1 MNEKE
6 DNNFK
11 TNGMSASTQGAI
23 PMNVVEKKQKGNGGL
38 NALLFIGSFLIVVG
52 SCSLLM
58 SAVSDIVKLIILLII
73 TVVFYAAGLLIRRVK
88 VLVPAGTAFLCTSL
102 AVMPFMGNA
111 FSHFAGMSDE
121 LSWFMTS
128 LLGTIAYIVA
138 ALVIKSRIIAT
149 VSIGFAISLFCSA
162 PTNLHMSILWNYLA
176 VILVSIIANILSA
189 TLKEKIPAVYKD
201 VLSFSSRIITSIVA
215 FATVFGVFSLSG
227 FDYAII
233 FAICFIQFVLAR
245 LTGKKHVDEIL
256 ARVVAIPL
264 ILSIAWEVVPARSVS
279 FAIIFAMTFILEVI
293 YSLFAS
299 VMRPKK
305 RNWEI
310 APIVVSLV
318 IAPFGALFAAG
329 LSDAIISANNIAI
342 IVFSFELILT
352 VLFAVLWKNKS
363 WLFASYPI
371 AVLIPLLVDNFDGK
385 NKTVLVIY
393 AIEMVLFTA
402 YYYFQKS
409 HEKFLNLFN
418 LIFYT
423 VVLIIARLACS
434 SRYNDYFAMTTEN
447 ETIIF
452 NIITLAIPAL
462 AWLIMG
468 LKNNIKTYIEI
479 AFYLFVCCISGTTI
493 QLVNATYEEATIF
506 IVASTA
512 VFCLGTTS
520 IYRKSYW
527 RAIVGTSLF
536 AYLVLT
542 WLEIYGIKHLFSERP
557 EYIKTIFQVLFLVE
571 AIFIAA
577 VGAVKRRK
585 AIFWISAPT
594 AIIVAFSLTK
604 DMAFIWLILIGLALI
619 GFVIWRLL
627 ENQRKEQ
634 LKAASSTEPPVQTPK
649 IFQEPKEEHDQ
660 DKEETE
666 KTKQNSDASTPE
678 N

>member
-1 MNEKE
+1 MSEKE
-6 DNNFK
+6 DDNNFT
-11 TNGMSASTQGAI
+11 TNSVPTSTQETTVA
-23 PMNVVEKKQKGNGGL
+23 NKKSKGNGGL

-58 SAVSDIVKLIILLII
+58 SAVSDIIKLIILLII

-88 VLVPAGTAFLCTSL
+88 VLVPAGIAFLCTSL

-111 FSHFAGMSDE
+111 FSRFAGMSNE

-128 LLGTIAYIVA
+128 LLGTIAYIIA
-138 ALVIKSRIIAT
+138 ALVIKNRIIAT
-149 VSIGFAISLFCSA
+149 ISIGFVISLFCSA

-176 VILVSIIANILSA
+176 VTLVSIIANVLCV

-201 VLSFSSRIITSIVA
+201 VLLFSSRIITSVVA
-215 FATVFGVFSLSG
+215 FATVFGIFSLSG

-233 FAICFIQFVLAR
+233 FAICFVQFVLAR

-264 ILSIAWEVVPARSVS
+264 VLSVAWELVPAQSVS

-293 YSLFAS
+293 YSLAVS
-299 VMRPKK
+299 AMRPEK

-310 APIVVSLV
+310 APVVISLV
-318 IAPFGALFAAG
+318 LAPFGALFASGISNAV
-329 LSDAIISANNIAI
+329 ISANNIAI
-342 IVFSFELILT
+342 IVFSFELVLT
-352 VLFAVLWKNKS
+352 IAFAVLWKNKS

-385 NKTVLVIY
+385 NKTVLAIY

-409 HEKFLNLFN
+409 REKFLNLFN

-423 VVLIIARLACS
+423 VVLIIARLACATQ
-434 SRYNDYFAMTTEN
+434 YNNYFAMTTEN

-452 NIITLAIPAL
+452 NLITLIVPAL
-462 AWLIMG
+462 AWLIIG

-479 AFYLFVCCISGTTI
+479 AFYLFVCCISGTAI
-493 QLVNATYEEATIF
+493 QLVGVVYKEAVLF
-506 IVASTA
+506 IVATT
-512 VFCLGTTS
+512 VLFCLGTTS

-527 RAIVGTSLF
+527 RAIVGTAIF
-536 AYLVLT
+536 AYFVVA
-542 WLEIYGIKHLFSERP
+542 WLGTYSTIRLYDERP
-557 EYIKTIFQVLFLVE
+557 EYIKTIFQVLLLVE
-571 AIFIAA
+571 AIFVAA
-577 VGAVKRRK
+577 VGAMKHRK
-585 AIFWISAPT
+585 AIFWIAAPT
-594 AIIVAFSLTK
+594 AIIVAFSLTR

-619 GFVIWRLL
+619 GFVIWKLL

-666 KTKQNSDASTPE
+666 KTKQSSDASTPE

>member
-1 MNEKE
+1 
-6 DNNFK
+6 
-11 TNGMSASTQGAI
+11 
-23 PMNVVEKKQKGNGGL
+23 MNVVEKKQKGNGGL

-299 VMRPKK
+299 VMRPEK

-329 LSDAIISANNIAI
+329 LSAAIISANNIAI

-393 AIEMVLFTA
+393 AIEMVLFAA

-479 AFYLFVCCISGTTI
+479 AFYLFVCCISGTAI
-493 QLVNATYEEATIF
+493 QLVNAAYEEATIF

-666 KTKQNSDASTPE
+666 KTKQNPDASTPE

>member
-1 MNEKE
+1 MNEN
-6 DNNFK
+6 DNNSSVINNAQ
-11 TNGMSASTQGAI
+11 TTSQ
-23 PMNVVEKKQKGNGGL
+23 NVGQVVSMKEEKPKGNGGL

-58 SAVSDIVKLIILLII
+58 SAVPDIIKLIILLII
-73 TVVFYAAGLLIRRVK
+73 TIVFYAAGLLVRRIK
-88 VLVPAGTAFLCTSL
+88 VLIPAGTAFLCTSL
-102 AVMPFMGNA
+102 AVIPFMGNA

-121 LSWFMTS
+121 LSWFLTS

-149 VSIGFAISLFCSA
+149 FSIGFVVSLFCSA

-176 VILVSIIANILSA
+176 VILVSIIANVLCV
-189 TLKEKIPAVYKD
+189 TLKEKIPVIYRD
-201 VLSFSSRIITSIVA
+201 VLLFSSRIIASIVA
-215 FATVFGVFSLSG
+215 FATVFGIFSLSG

-256 ARVVAIPL
+256 ARVVAVPL
-264 ILSIAWEVVPARSVS
+264 ILSIAWELVPAQSVS
-279 FAIIFAMTFILEVI
+279 FAIIFSMTFILEVM
-293 YSLFAS
+293 YSLFISA
-299 VMRPKK
+299 MCPEK

-310 APIVVSLV
+310 APVVVSLV
-318 IAPFGALFAAG
+318 FAPFGALFALG
-329 LSDAIISANNIAI
+329 LSSVVISANNIAI
-342 IVFSFELILT
+342 IVFSLELILT
-352 VLFAVLWKNKS
+352 VLFATSWKNKS

-371 AVLIPLLVDNFDGK
+371 AALIPLLVDDFD
-385 NKTVLVIY
+385 NKSKVILVIY
-393 AIEMVLFTA
+393 VAEMVLFTA
-402 YYYFQKS
+402 YYYLQKKRA
-409 HEKFLNLFN
+409 KFLELFN

-423 VVLIIARLACS
+423 LIVIFARFACS
-434 SRYNDYFAMTTEN
+434 SQYNNYFAMTTES
-447 ETIIF
+447 ETILF
-452 NIITLAIPAL
+452 NIIALAIPAL
-462 AWLIMG
+462 AWLVMG

-479 AFYLFVCCISGTTI
+479 SFYLFVCCISGTTI
-493 QLVNATYEEATIF
+493 QLAGGIYEEAIIF
-506 IVASTA
+506 IAASTV

-542 WLEIYGIKHLFSERP
+542 WLEVYDLGYHYYDRP
-557 EYIKTIFQVLFLVE
+557 EYIKTIFQVIFLIE

-585 AIFWISAPT
+585 TIFWIAAPT
-594 AIIVAFSLTK
+594 AIVVAFSLTK

-634 LKAASSTEPPVQTPK
+634 LKLMQPPILTPK
-649 IFQEPKEEHDQ
+649 NISESKEEPSYNKEA
-660 DKEETE
+660 DKTE
-666 KTKQNSDASTPE
+666 QNSENSTSE

>member
-6 DNNFK
+6 DNNNFT
-11 TNGMSASTQGAI
+11 TNSVPTSTQETTVA
-23 PMNVVEKKQKGNGGL
+23 NKKPKGNGGL

-189 TLKEKIPAVYKD
+189 TLKEKIPAAYKD
-201 VLSFSSRIITSIVA
+201 VLSFSSRIIASIVA
-215 FATVFGVFSLSG
+215 FATVFGIFSLSG

-233 FAICFIQFVLAR
+233 FAICFVQFVLAR

-256 ARVVAIPL
+256 ARVVAVPL
-264 ILSIAWEVVPARSVS
+264 ILSIAWELVPAQSVS
-279 FAIIFAMTFILEVI
+279 FAIITSMTFILEAT
-293 YSLFAS
+293 YSLVVSAI
-299 VMRPKK
+299 RPEK

-318 IAPFGALFAAG
+318 FAPFGALFVSGISNAV
-329 LSDAIISANNIAI
+329 ISANNIAI
-342 IVFSFELILT
+342 IVFSFELVLT
-352 VLFAVLWKNKS
+352 IAFAVLWKNKS

-423 VVLIIARLACS
+423 VVLIIARLACVTQ
-434 SRYNDYFAMTTEN
+434 YNNYFAMTTEN

-479 AFYLFVCCISGTTI
+479 AFYLFICCISGTAI
-493 QLVNATYEEATIF
+493 QLVSEAYEEAILF
-506 IVASTA
+506 IVATT
-512 VFCLGTTS
+512 VLFCLGATS

-527 RAIVGTSLF
+527 RAIVGTAIF
-536 AYLVLT
+536 AYLVVT
-542 WLEIYGIKHLFSERP
+542 WLGTYSIIRLYDERP

-571 AIFIAA
+571 AISIAA